1 MDIARRLF
9 PDSRVFERGPHRFE
23 AQGLPVGAHPE
34 NCNVVRQG
42 EAKFG
47 TGLRNTHYLVLVDT
61 LPVYVRISAA
71 QPEAG
76 GGEFAALEVP
86 SPSETAAEFEARILA
101 KLAALTRPASAHP
114 PVENA

>member
-23 AQGLPVGAHPE
+23 AQGLPTGAQPE
-34 NCNVVRQG
+34 NCDIIRQG

-47 TGLRNTHYLVLVDT
+47 TGSRNTHYLVRLDT
-61 LPVYVRISAA
+61 LPLYVRISAA

-86 SPSETAAEFEARILA
+86 SPSETTAEFEARILA

>member
-23 AQGLPVGAHPE
+23 AQGLRAGAQPE
-34 NCNVVRQG
+34 NCDILLQG

-47 TGLRNTHYLVLVDT
+47 TGSRNTHYLVLVDAI
-61 LPVYVRISAA
+61 PVYVRISTA

-76 GGEFAALEVP
+76 GGEFATLEAP
-86 SPSETAAEFEARILA
+86 SSSETTAEFEARILA
-101 KLAALTRPASAHP
+101 KLTALTRPTSVHP